1 MNIKDIRDIPELSQ
15 KKLAEIIWVS
25 QPAVSRWENYI
36 SCPSGK
42 SLIYLQNGLNIP
54 IEDLLEENVSRYNFT
69 ETQKKLVNQCLS
81 LNEEESRMVLA
92 MIKALKEK
100 RFQTIRK

>member
-15 KKLAEIIWVS
+15 KKLAEIIAVS

-42 SLIYLQNGLNIP
+42 SLIYLQNG
-54 IEDLLEENVSRYNFT
+54 F
-69 ETQKKLVNQCLS
+69 
-81 LNEEESRMVLA
+81 
-92 MIKALKEK
+92 
-100 RFQTIRK
+100 